1 MAILVNDQTRVA
13 IYGIS
18 GRYAAAQVREMK
30 AIGTQIVAGVSVGSG
45 GTTVEGVPVFDTM
58 AEAVAATGANAAV
71 VYIPAAG
78 TLDAVVACVD
88 AGVKMIMAA
97 AEFVPLHDTMRAT
110 RHAREQGAWL
120 VGPNTVGISSPGKC
134 TLGSIPASFTMPGPV
149 GVLTRSG
156 TLNINVSRLLT
167 REGVGQS
174 TCVHAGGD
182 YLCGRNP
189 LEYLRAFEDDPE
201 TRVIAYCGEIGGSK
215 EYDMIAG
222 LSGITKPVVAMIVG
236 QASPREKRLGHAGA
250 LVSSDRDTAQA
261 KMQALREA
269 GVIVAGSLPEF
280 IARICETATQR
291 EPARL
296 RT

>member
-13 IYGIS
+13 VYGVS
-18 GRYAAAQVREMK
+18 SRYATAQVREMQ
-30 AIGTQIVAGVSVGSG
+30 AMGTRIVAGVSVGSG
-45 GTTVEGVPVFDTM
+45 GATVAGVPVFDTM
-58 AEAVAATGANAAV
+58 SDAVAATDANAAV

-78 TLDAVVACVD
+78 TQDAIMACVD
-88 AGVKMIMAA
+88 AGVKTIMAA
-97 AEFVPLHDTMRAT
+97 AEFVPLHDTMHAA
-110 RHAREQGAWL
+110 RHAREHGAWL

-134 TLGSIPASFTMPGPV
+134 TLGSIPASFTLPGSV
-149 GVLTRSG
+149 GLLTRSG
-156 TLNINVSRLLT
+156 TLNINVARLLS

-182 YLCGRNP
+182 YICGRNP
-189 LEYLRAFEDDPE
+189 LEYLQAFEADAD
-201 TRVIAYCGEIGGSK
+201 TRVIAYCGEIGGTK

-222 LSGITKPVVAMIVG
+222 LSSISKPVVAMIVG

-261 KMQALREA
+261 KMSALREA
-269 GVIVAGSLPEF
+269 GVLVAGSLPEF
-280 IARICETATQR
+280 IALICKTATAR

-296 RT
+296 RA